1 MKQMLN
7 VALPKGRLGEKV
19 YAMFEKAGF
28 ECPSIKETNRKLI
41 RTITMEAETA
51 DLDSILAD
59 LDAQLATL
67 GGYVQNKSVQNGRN
81 GGRRY
86 ATLTLRIPA
95 DQVDNFVNHVKSAT
109 NILSSSEKAED
120 VTLKYSATESR
131 LKALETEETSKQ
143 LLAQLAEYKTK
154 ERVASYKAK
163 LMSAGYDDPTAS
175 TMATALPEG
184 VEDSFFDA
192 QKAFLD
198 NTKQAVKTQTLN
210 AQPSLSVGTPPS
222 TPKDATSTVD
232 DNLRRW
238 IGLK

>member
-1 MKQMLN
+1 METEKKD
-7 VALPKGRLGEKV
+7 APEKEAPKTPTVEELQ
-19 YAMFEKAGF
+19 A
-28 ECPSIKETNRKLI
+28 KLLA
-41 RTITMEAETA
+41 MEAEKEKLKKA
-51 DLDSILAD
+51 M
-59 LDAQLATL
+59 DAACSDAAKQKKEAAKWQEQFKATL
-67 GGYVQNKSVQNGRN
+67 DEQQR
-81 GGRRY
+81 
-86 ATLTLRIPA
+86 
-95 DQVDNFVNHVKSAT
+95 
-109 NILSSSEKAED
+109 
-120 VTLKYSATESR
+120 
-131 LKALETEETSKQ
+131 KALETEEASKQ

-210 AQPSLSVGTPPS
+210 AQPGLSVGTPPS
-222 TPKDATSTVD
+222 TPKDATSTED